1 MWVTA
6 VEVGVVSQVC
16 VMSLDEMHLRVWCAL
31 ETDAAESNNELT
43 RFYTHVLVY
52 CLPSL
57 VSGGG
62 VGKEIL
68 AIVGTCIGVYIWW

>member
-1 MWVTA
+1 M
-6 VEVGVVSQVC
+6 SQVC

-52 CLPSL
+52 FLPSL

-62 VGKEIL
+62 VGEEIL
-68 AIVGTCIGVYIWW
+68 AILGSCMFVCVWRVQGE